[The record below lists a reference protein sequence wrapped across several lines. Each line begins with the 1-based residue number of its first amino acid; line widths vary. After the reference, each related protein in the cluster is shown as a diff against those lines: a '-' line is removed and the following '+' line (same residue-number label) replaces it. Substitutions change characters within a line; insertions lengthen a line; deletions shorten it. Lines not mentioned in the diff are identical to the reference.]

1 MSRKSHFYIKARD
14 MFELNKKQFGERVGL
29 KETISQICGE
39 QGEILTKKY
48 HDLNHAMNERVYL
61 YPLVVFKKYIDNLM
75 GEELINIDSSMFRS
89 EHILI
94 LPIGLFLIQNSTY
107 TEIGRDKLNIEIETI
122 MNTLGINTSS
132 CNFDYVM
139 EARKDTWLY

>member
-1 MSRKSHFYIKARD
+1 
-14 MFELNKKQFGERVGL
+14 
-29 KETISQICGE
+29 
-39 QGEILTKKY
+39 
-48 HDLNHAMNERVYL
+48 
-61 YPLVVFKKYIDNLM
+61 M